1 MRNTLVTIL
10 TAVAI
15 LIPACSKVEPK
26 PPTTSRVSPPGTTQ
40 GASGTTAPG
49 ASGAAAGGSTAPAPA
64 PAASGTSSSQPRK
77 ALGDLGP
84 VSGPDSNSALIEIA
98 GITAPKP
105 AEWIWQQPTMQFRN
119 LQYSVPAPDGKGE
132 PAELIISAFVGDDGG
147 PLEPNITRWV
157 NQFRNADDTPVTP
170 VRSEIEVN
178 GMKIALIEL
187 KGKYFGMGAAASR
200 PGTAQLAAIIQA
212 PEARVFI
219 RLLGVETTV
228 EAARPAWDKLVAGV
242 AKK

>member
-1 MRNTLVTIL
+1 MRTTLIAL
-10 TAVAI
+10 FTAAL

-26 PPTTSRVSPPGTTQ
+26 PPASSRVSPPSDSQ
-40 GASGTTAPG
+40 GPASANRP
-49 ASGAAAGGSTAPAPA
+49 ASSGAASSSATAPAGSTAGNTAPN
-64 PAASGTSSSQPRK
+64 SPRK

-84 VSGPDSNSALIEIA
+84 VSGPDSNSTLIEIA

-105 AEWIWQQPTMQFRN
+105 VEWIWQQPTMQFRN
-119 LQYSVPAPDGKGE
+119 LQYSVPAPGGKGE

-147 PLEPNITRWV
+147 PLEPNISRWV
-157 NQFRNADDTPVTP
+157 NQFRNADDTPITP
-170 VRSEIEVN
+170 VRSEIEVD
-178 GMKIALIEL
+178 GMKITLLEL

-228 EAARPAWDKLVAGV
+228 EAARPVWEKLVAGV
-242 AKK
+242 AR